1 MARLARA
8 AAGVAHH
15 VTQRGSRRQAAFFGQ
30 DDYIVYEG
38 LLAEGC
44 VKAGVDEVWGYCLT
58 PNHVVD
64 SGMSL

>member
-1 MARLARA
+1 MARLARVV

-15 VTQRGSRRQAAFFGQ
+15 VTQRGDRRPTAFFGR
-30 DDYIVYEG
+30 DDHEACEG

-44 VKAGVDEVWGYCLT
+44 MKAGVEVWGYRLT

-64 SGMSL
+64 GGMSL